1 MALSKL
7 SRSVAGKVVIVTGAA
22 SGMGRATARLFADE
36 GASVALIDV
45 NEEPL
50 QTVLGEIR
58 DAGYNAEAW
67 TLDLLDRTAIGP
79 TVDAI
84 AAHFGSIDIL
94 INNAG
99 ISQRSLTIDT
109 DLDVY
114 AKLMHINYLGTVA
127 VTKSVL
133 PEMIERGT
141 GQVVTITSL
150 VGKFGT
156 PLRSG
161 YAASKHALHGFFD
174 SLRAEIHA
182 TGVNIL
188 LVCPGFIQTEISKNA
203 LVGNGDS
210 QGTMDA
216 AQENGMD
223 PDLFVQRL
231 IGAINSKKEEV
242 CIGGKE
248 TYGVLIKRFFP
259 RWFSKI
265 GYKLTP

>member
-1 MALSKL
+1 MSVHKKVIWITGASSGIGAALAIELSKL
-7 SRSVAGKVVIVTGAA
+7 DCQLILSARSEKGLVQTKYQCFGDPEDVFVLPLDLSKLEAINDVYKT
-22 SGMGRATARLFADE
+22 ATA
-36 GASVALIDV
+36 
-45 NEEPL
+45 
-50 QTVLGEIR
+50 
-58 DAGYNAEAW
+58 Y
-67 TLDLLDRTAIGP
+67 
-79 TVDAI
+79 
-84 AAHFGSIDIL
+84 FGRIDIL

-99 ISQRSLTIDT
+99 ISQRSLTVDT

-114 AKLMHINYLGTVA
+114 AKIMAINYLGTVA

-133 PEMIERGT
+133 PEMIERGE
-141 GQVVTITSL
+141 GQLVTITSL

-156 PLRSG
+156 PFRSG

-174 SLRAEIHA
+174 SLRAEIH
-182 TGVNIL
+182 TDGINVL
-188 LVCPGFIQTEISKNA
+188 LVCPGFIQTDISKNA

-242 CIGGKE
+242 YIGGKE

-259 RWFSKI
+259 TLFSKMI
-265 GYKLTP
+265 RNVNVT